1 MFANLKKFFT
11 QINDIPAMA
20 KLEQVKLNVPLD
32 AVYVTL
38 SAALVLPEQS
48 PLLSGTH
55 RTMPVTS
62 LADGEDKPMEVAYVL
77 HNGKELKLIREQREI
92 FSTPLTNIIK
102 LQRFM
107 AGGFVLHLSDGR
119 GVALSTP
126 TPVQTDTSVGFKT
139 IQGIT
144 DMTGGWLKEL
154 EPYGVQVVD

>member
-20 KLEQVKLNVPLD
+20 KLEQVKLNVPSD

-55 RTMPVTS
+55 RTMPVTA
-62 LADGEDKPMEVAYVL
+62 LAGSKDEPMEIAYVL
-77 HNGKELKLIREQREI
+77 HNGKELKLIRGQREI

-119 GVALSTP
+119 GIALSTP
-126 TPVQTDTSVGFKT
+126 TPVQTDMSMGFRT
-139 IQGIT
+139 IQGMT
-144 DMTGGWLKEL
+144 DLTGGWLKEL
-154 EPYGVQVVD
+154 EPYDIQVID